1 MQKKKI
7 YIWIMQGKLLCSFIL
22 TLEKEFALVH
32 QAVSSMSCRARLCL
46 WVRAGMKPHFWVPKP
61 AHGTLP
67 TPQVLL
73 SLGGS
78 MSSSAEQSLEALEE
92 KKLPWSSA
100 MKQFF
105 LESVQQR
112 SEQPWYFL
120 AVVSYSVCQMSH
132 ENWKSSEDSVVT
144 PFL

>member
-1 MQKKKI
+1 
-7 YIWIMQGKLLCSFIL
+7 MQGKLLCSFIL

-132 ENWKSSEDSVVT
+132 ENWKSSEDFVVT